1 MRRTGARLSTGLC
14 LHTHKTDRARRFI
27 SNWTKCQRTYQS
39 TVNTYRLITFVRT
52 TTVALSTN
60 CAIRGNAPM
69 ERTIG
74 VAPLRSEIKVI
85 AHHRQQETVHLPRE
99 YPFATFPRMTH
110 LLCTKRVEAHKP
122 GNQQTSY
129 CTQYTERGV
138 ARRSTPLSAVES
150 AWIHS
155 ASQSVRDELLQSY
168 KAKERDA
175 QRWGY
180 EPLPAVLPV
189 TLFQGTGGMR
199 GWLAK
204 LVGLIPPLEIL
215 LLQRVS
221 RLSAFGR
228 LFRFW

>member
-168 KAKERDA
+168 KAKERRTAMGIRATACCSAGNAVPGHGRDA
-175 QRWGY
+175 GMAGQ
-180 EPLPAVLPV
+180 A
-189 TLFQGTGGMR
+189 GG
-199 GWLAK
+199 AD
-204 LVGLIPPLEIL
+204 P
-215 LLQRVS
+215 
-221 RLSAFGR
+221 SA
-228 LFRFW
+228 